1 VNKISGLF
9 KGSAWLAI
17 GNTLAKLA
25 TAISLP
31 ILSRFLTPE
40 FLGVYSVVILM
51 SQSGFTLSTLGIDV
65 TLQRDGAQ
73 YETLG
78 SESVGR
84 LFGVGLSLICLFST
98 ITSVG
103 IWIFRYPIAQHWL
116 GKPEMAAWLG
126 VSALLLLLQPF
137 SDIPLLFLS
146 SLRDF
151 RSYSLRSSMEVI
163 FTSITTV
170 LFAQRWGIKGAVLGL
185 IVAAIVKIPWSYVVV
200 KPALNSKG
208 IKLRLDKFWD
218 KSVSILKFGFPYYFG
233 KTMLITLVSLPLM
246 GLVSKYAGLEELGYL
261 RVAQSMTQI
270 AGFIPVAIA
279 PVAMSY
285 LSASSVDDDNS
296 YQYLKSVNLRA
307 VWILLLLPISGLSLI
322 LPDVIHFLFG
332 DSYKQAVVLSWLYL
346 WVVLIMGIG
355 DVLIQYLVV
364 AGKTVRVSW
373 VSSVSIIV
381 WVSTAVLLVPDYSG
395 WGFLLS
401 QGISQ
406 IVRVLLV
413 IYPATASITVEDKK
427 LLRNL
432 LYVSVASLAVSFSS
446 FFVFNIDS
454 SNRLL
459 SYSLSLTAII
469 LLGIVLFKNAL
480 YIDEKTKLIK
490 MLKIVNCF
498 NW

>member
-9 KGSAWLAI
+9 KGSAWLVI

-31 ILSRFLTPE
+31 LLSRFLTPE

-51 SQSGFTLSTLGIDV
+51 SQSGFTLSTLGIDI

-78 SESVGR
+78 NESVGR
-84 LFGVGLSLICLFST
+84 LFGVSLSLICLVSA

-103 IWIFRYPIAQHWL
+103 IWIFRYPIAQYWL
-116 GKPEMAAWLG
+116 GKPEMATWLG
-126 VSALLLLLQPF
+126 ASALLLILQPF

-151 RSYSLRSSMEVI
+151 RSYALRSSMEVV

-170 LFAQRWGIKGAVLGL
+170 LFAKIWGIEGAILGL
-185 IVAAIVKIPWSYVVV
+185 VVAAVIKIPWSYVVV
-200 KPALNSKG
+200 QPALRNKG
-208 IKLRLDKFWD
+208 IKLRLDNFWG
-218 KSVSILKFGFPYYFG
+218 KSLAILKFGFPYYLG
-233 KTMLITLVSLPLM
+233 KTMIVTLVSLPLM

-261 RVAQSMTQI
+261 RVAQSMTQL

-285 LSASSVDDDNS
+285 LSASSVENASS
-296 YQYLKSVNLRA
+296 YQYLKSVNLRS
-307 VWILLLLPISGLSLI
+307 VWILMLLPISCISFI
-322 LPDVIHFLFG
+322 LPDIIHFLFG
-332 DSYKQAVVLSWLYL
+332 NAYEKAIVLSWLYL
-346 WVVLIMGIG
+346 WIVLIMGVG

-364 AGKTVRVSW
+364 AGQTVRVSW
-373 VSSVSIIV
+373 VSLLSIIV
-381 WVSTAVLLVPDYSG
+381 WVVFAIYLVPDYHG

-413 IYPATASITVEDKK
+413 VYPATVGVAVKDKK
-427 LLRNL
+427 LLKNL
-432 LYVSVASLAVSFSS
+432 LFISIISLMISFYSVFTLNVISF
-446 FFVFNIDS
+446 
-454 SNRLL
+454 NRLWSYGL
-459 SYSLSLTAII
+459 SFVMLLSSGII
-469 LLGIVLFKNAL
+469 LFKSAL
-480 YIDEKTKLIK
+480 YPSEKAKLMKI
-490 MLKIVNCF
+490 LKF
-498 NW
+498 SM